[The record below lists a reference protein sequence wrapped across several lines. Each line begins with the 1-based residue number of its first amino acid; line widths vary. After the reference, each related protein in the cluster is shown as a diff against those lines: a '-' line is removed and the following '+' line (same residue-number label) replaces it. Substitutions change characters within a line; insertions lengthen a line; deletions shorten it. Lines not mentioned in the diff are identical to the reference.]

1 MWPFK
6 KEIAYWNE
14 NIEKWENYLENE
26 EFAKIKIDV
35 YGFALF
41 VYHRCHD
48 ALHIECVRID
58 IPFQGCACARKSVS
72 KIYRFRKKMCK
83 NTKNKYEKIKQEFCV
98 RHTALWRHFHSYSN
112 RALFWS
118 HHFVYKCW
126 LLELIIMLSESFSH
140 EIAPKGKK
148 AKYW

>member
-1 MWPFK
+1 MGKLLGKWRVCKNKYRCVWIRIICIPQMPWCHT
-6 KEIAYWNE
+6 YWVCE
-14 NIEKWENYLENE
+14 NWYSISGLC
-26 EFAKIKIDV
+26 V
-35 YGFALF
+35 
-41 VYHRCHD
+41 CTQ
-48 ALHIECVRID
+48 ECIQN
-58 IPFQGCACARKSVS
+58 ISISQ
-72 KIYRFRKKMCK
+72 KKMCK

-148 AKYW
+148 AKCW